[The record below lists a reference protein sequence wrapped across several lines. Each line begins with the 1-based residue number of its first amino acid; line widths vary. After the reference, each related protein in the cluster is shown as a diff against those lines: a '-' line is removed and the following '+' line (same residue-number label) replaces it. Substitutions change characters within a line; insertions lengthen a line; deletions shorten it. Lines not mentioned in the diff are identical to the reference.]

1 MKKYVII
8 GVAAY
13 ILETVSTLYIA
24 TVSDRSIAMIFFAFI
39 GPFIGL
45 PFAGYMVESKT
56 WPERFKM
63 AFACSIG
70 YALGAVTIYVGN
82 L

>member
-45 PFAGYMVESKT
+45 PFAGYMVESKS
-56 WPERFKM
+56 WPERIKM

-70 YALGAVTIYVGN
+70 YSLGAITIYVGN

>member
-45 PFAGYMVESKT
+45 PFAGYMVESKS

-70 YALGAVTIYVGN
+70 YSLGAITIYVGN